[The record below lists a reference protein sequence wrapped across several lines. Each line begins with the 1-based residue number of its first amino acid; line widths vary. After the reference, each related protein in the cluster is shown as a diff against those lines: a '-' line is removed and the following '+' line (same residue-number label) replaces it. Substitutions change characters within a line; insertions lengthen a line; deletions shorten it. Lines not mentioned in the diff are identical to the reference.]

1 MGCPETAKKKKF
13 QIGPHL
19 SEVAQRILWRKKMK
33 SAANVGWMSA
43 GVTATTKLNT
53 GKQRDH
59 RKRPPMTLIDK
70 WMGIIRINQRAPSDK
85 KRAQR
90 SWNYS
95 KTQIRFLEL
104 TDLNGFG
111 LQWWRSKSAWIH
123 RQMSLKPPLVLIG
136 SSDDSTGMKPC
147 WQLIATR
154 TKRHNQHAYII
165 QIYLLKKQTIKKNK
179 NTIPHTGCNKM
190 RKQKAPPGE
199 SL

>member
-104 TDLNGFG
+104 TGFEW
-111 LQWWRSKSAWIH
+111 LRSSVVE
-123 RQMSLKPPLVLIG
+123 VLIRMNPPTNVLKAA
-136 SSDDSTGMKPC
+136 TGINRVQR
-147 WQLIATR
+147 WFNRDETLLATHCH
-154 TKRHNQHAYII
+154 TN
-165 QIYLLKKQTIKKNK
+165 KKAQPTCLHHTNLFIKKTN
-179 NTIPHTGCNKM
+179 N
-190 RKQKAPPGE
+190 
-199 SL
+199 